1 MGSQAMSTPQRVL
14 DSIRRIVRLLRE
26 GSREAE
32 ETVGLSAA
40 QLFVL
45 QRLDSPRPLSLN
57 ELAARTLTHQ
67 SSVSVVV
74 RRLVDRGLVQRKPAA
89 NDARRLDLSLTR
101 RGQALL
107 SRAPG
112 VAQDRIIAAVAA
124 LPLPQ
129 QRALTTGLESLVE
142 ALGFDDE
149 AQPMLHLEDDST
161 EVAMAPRK
169 RKKPSPVPRTAPPP
183 TTPAATPGRRRRQGR

>member
-1 MGSQAMSTPQRVL
+1 MGSQPMSTSQRVL

-26 GSREAE
+26 GSRVAE

-45 QRLDSPRPLSLN
+45 QRLDTPQPLSLN

-74 RRLVDRGLVQRKPAA
+74 RRLVERGLVQRKPAER
-89 NDARRLDLSLTR
+89 DARRLDLSLTK

-107 SRAPG
+107 ARAPA
-112 VAQDRIIAAVAA
+112 VAQDRIIAAVAT
-124 LPLPQ
+124 LPSPQ
-129 QRALTTGLESLVE
+129 RRSLTTGLEALVK
-142 ALGFDDE
+142 ALGFDDR
-149 AQPMLHLEDDST
+149 AAPMLQLGLEDDGDGA
-161 EVAMAPRK
+161 VAAAPRK
-169 RKKPSPVPRTAPPP
+169 RKKRPPVPRTAGTQRP
-183 TTPAATPGRRRRQGR
+183 RSR

>member
-1 MGSQAMSTPQRVL
+1 MSTPQRVL

-26 GSREAE
+26 GSRVAE

-45 QRLDSPRPLSLN
+45 QRLEAPQPLSLN

-74 RRLVDRGLVQRKPAA
+74 RRLVDRGLVQRKPSVG
-89 NDARRLDLSLTR
+89 DARRLDLSLTR

-107 SRAPG
+107 ARAPA

-124 LPLPQ
+124 LPSSQ
-129 QRALTTGLESLVE
+129 QRSLTTGLEALVA
-142 ALGFDDE
+142 ALGFDDK
-149 AQPMLHLEDDST
+149 AAPMLQLGLEDDGAAAAT
-161 EVAMAPRK
+161 TPRK
-169 RKKPSPVPRTAPPP
+169 RKKRPPVPRTTAAPRP
-183 TTPAATPGRRRRQGR
+183 RDRL